1 MVLKDKSRIGSIG
14 EKLATDYIRQQGFR
28 VLERNYKR
36 LPWGE
41 IDIIGKKK
49 NFLFFFQVKATGHL
63 GSSYL
68 PEHKINRKK
77 KVALS
82 RVIQIYLSEKG
93 VPLDSFWQVD
103 AIIVRIDFCN
113 QKYRLKHLENIFYNN
128 FH

>member
-49 NFLFFFQVKATGHL
+49 NFLFFFEVKATGHL

-103 AIIVRIDFCN
+103 AIIVRIDFHS
-113 QKYRLKHLENIFYNN
+113 QKYRLKHLENIFY
-128 FH
+128 